1 MRRILIILV
10 FLIPGHLVMAQS
22 PHGED
27 FVMDCAA
34 CHDPSGWSVSL
45 ANVTFDHS
53 TTHFDL
59 EGTHA
64 LIDCRECHTS
74 FVFDEV
80 ENDCISCHQ
89 DVHSQSVGNDCVRCH
104 STDNWLVDEI
114 PELHEENG
122 FPLLGAHTNL
132 SCVEC
137 HINETNLR
145 FDRIGNE
152 CISCHLDD
160 FQTAENPN
168 HASAGYSTDCITCH
182 SPLAFE
188 WTAEVVVHDFFPL
201 TLGHDINDCAACHDL
216 NNFSNISP
224 ECVACHVNDFTAT
237 TNPDHQALGFSN
249 DCAACHTLDPDW
261 NPARLDNHNDFY
273 ALNGAHADIANDCV
287 ACHMGDYNNT
297 PNTCFGCHQSDY
309 NGADDPNHAQL
320 GFSTDCLE
328 CHTEDAWEPS
338 TFDHDGQYFPIF
350 SGPHQGEWNSCTDC
364 HTVAGNFAEFSCLG
378 CHREPNTANKHD
390 GVQGYIHESNAC
402 LSCHPQG
409 EAD

>member
-1 MRRILIILV
+1 MRRILISLV
-10 FLIPGHLVMAQS
+10 FLIPGLLVMAQS

-34 CHDPSGWSVSL
+34 CHDPSGWRVSL
-45 ANVTFDHS
+45 ANVTFDHG

-80 ENDCISCHQ
+80 ENDCVSCHM

-104 STDNWLVDEI
+104 TTDNWLVDEI

-122 FPLLGAHTNL
+122 FPLLGVHTNL

-145 FDRIGNE
+145 FDRIGND
-152 CISCHLDD
+152 CASCHLDD
-160 FQTAENPN
+160 YQATQNPS
-168 HASAGYSTDCITCH
+168 HVAGGYPTDCLPCH
-182 SPLAFE
+182 SPL
-188 WTAEVVVHDFFPL
+188 
-201 TLGHDINDCAACHDL
+201 
-216 NNFSNISP
+216 S
-224 ECVACHVNDFTAT
+224 
-237 TNPDHQALGFSN
+237 
-249 DCAACHTLDPDW
+249 LDTDW
-261 NPARLDNHNDFY
+261 QPARFDIHDEFY
-273 ALNGAHADIANDCV
+273 ALNGAHAQIADDCA

-297 PNTCFGCHQSDY
+297 PNTCFGCHQDDY
-309 NGADDPNHAQL
+309 NMASDPNHAQL
-320 GFSTDCLE
+320 SFSTNCIP

-338 TFDHDGQYFPIF
+338 TFDHDGAYFPIF
-350 SGPHQGEWNSCTDC
+350 SGSHQGEWNSCTDC
-364 HTVAGNFAEFSCLG
+364 HTLAGNFAEFSCVG

-390 GVQGYIHESNAC
+390 DVQGYIHESNAC
-402 LSCHPQG
+402 LACHPQG